1 MIVSRKTVLWT
12 LVLGFALLA
21 LPCLAEKHVLP
32 ELDENANID
41 DYLEYAA
48 LNNPG
53 LEAAFLNWQAAL
65 EAADAAGTLPD
76 PRLSYGFF
84 IREVETRV
92 GPQRQRVGVA
102 QRFPWI
108 GTLQLRRDR
117 AAKTAEARRLDYEA
131 LKLDLFGRVKRA
143 YHEYGY
149 LARAIEITGENVQL
163 LTFFERVARAR
174 YKVGSANHADI
185 IKAQVEL
192 GRLEDELVSLRDRLR
207 PAAARLNGEL
217 NRAVKAELPLPG
229 PLDDGPVDID
239 EEALF
244 TAIEQ
249 APRLLAIDQAARREE
264 LTAELARL
272 KRYPDFS
279 VSLDYI
285 ETGDALDPTMPESGK
300 DPVMAMVS
308 LNIPLWRKASFA
320 AQREALHRSQ
330 AAKLMRLEEENKLEV
345 ELEEA
350 LFGFRDAQ
358 RKIDLYGDSLLPK
371 ARQSLEVTQKAY
383 STEKA
388 GFIDLIEAQRTLIR
402 FRLARQRALA
412 DRAVKLAEIEEI
424 TGGAMALPT
433 EME

>member
-1 MIVSRKTVLWT
+1 MGVRNT
-12 LVLGFALLA
+12 ALLLVIGLCLVTGPSWCA
-21 LPCLAEKHVLP
+21 DEPLPL
-32 ELDENANID
+32 LDESATLD
-41 DYLEYAA
+41 DYLRFAA

-53 LEAAFLNWQAAL
+53 LEAAFLRWQAAL
-65 EAADAAGTLPD
+65 EAADAAGALPD
-76 PRLSYGFF
+76 PRFSYGFF

-92 GPQRQRVGVA
+92 GPQRQRIGLA
-102 QRFPWI
+102 QRFPWL
-108 GTLQLRRDR
+108 GTLQLRKDR
-117 AAKTAEARRLDYEA
+117 EAREAEARRFDYEA
-131 LKLDLFGRVKRA
+131 AKLELFGRVKRT

-192 GRLEDELVSLRDRLR
+192 GQLEDRLVSLRDRLR
-207 PAAARLNGEL
+207 PVAARLNGEL
-217 NRAVKAELPLPG
+217 NRDVGAELPLPG
-229 PLDDGPVDID
+229 PLDDGPVVLD
-239 EEALF
+239 ENALF
-244 TAIEQ
+244 AAVHR
-249 APRLLAIDQAARREE
+249 APQLLAIDQAAEREKV
-264 LTAELARL
+264 AGELARL
-272 KRYPDFS
+272 RRYPDFS

-308 LNIPLWRKASFA
+308 LNIPLWGKSIDA
-320 AQREALHRSQ
+320 AQREAVQQRK
-330 AAKLMRLEEENKLEV
+330 AAELRRLEEENRLAVRLEQ
-345 ELEEA
+345 A

-388 GFIDLIEAQRTLIR
+388 GFLDLIEAQRTLLR

-412 DRAVKLAEIEEI
+412 DRAERLAEIEEI
-424 TGGAMALPT
+424 IGGELPLPV
-433 EME
+433 ELD